1 MTTKPPTYT
10 VSISPQALRQL
21 DQARAYIH
29 AQGAPLAAQRM
40 ATRFVAAIE
49 TLEQHPH
56 RGRRVSHDIHEL
68 VIVQPYVIRYRIQAD
83 AVKVMRIRHA
93 ARRPR

>member
-21 DQARAYIH
+21 DEARAYIQ
-29 AQGAPLAAQRM
+29 AQGAPLSAQRM
-40 ATRFVAAIE
+40 AARFVAAIE

-56 RGRRVSHDIHEL
+56 RWRCVSHDTHEL
-68 VIVQPYVIRYRIQAD
+68 VIVQPYVIRYRIRAC
-83 AVKVMRIRHA
+83 AVKIMRIRHA
-93 ARRPR
+93 AQRPS